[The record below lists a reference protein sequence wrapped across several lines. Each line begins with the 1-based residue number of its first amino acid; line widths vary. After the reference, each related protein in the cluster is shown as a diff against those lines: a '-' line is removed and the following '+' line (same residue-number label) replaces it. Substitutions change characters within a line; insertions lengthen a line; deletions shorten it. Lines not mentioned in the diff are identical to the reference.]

1 MLPYS
6 AADALH
12 SMSTAYGLTVDPAGS
27 FPDSRRPPR
36 IVRWLRSLLPLA

>member
-12 SMSTAYGLTVDPAGS
+12 SMTSTYGLTLDPPHS
-27 FPDSRRPPR
+27 HPRQSRPSR
-36 IVRWLRSLLPLA
+36 IARWLRSLLPLA